1 MELTAS
7 DNEVPWVITH
17 SPQDR
22 STVSFGTFLTV
33 YLSSLMMGV
42 LLSVL
47 VERLTGV
54 DGLRVGGAYCG
65 TAFFAGFLRK
75 PRLWF
80 MVLRSTG
87 WFALIES
94 ELVIRLIML
103 VGSVVC
109 FGLAVQGS
117 PVQSP

>member
-1 MELTAS
+1 VKAHQAERQ
-7 DNEVPWVITH
+7 
-17 SPQDR
+17 SP
-22 STVSFGTFLTV
+22 VSFGTFLIV
-33 YLSSLMMGV
+33 YLSSLVAGV
-42 LLSVL
+42 ALSLLT
-47 VERLTGV
+47 ERLTGV
-54 DGLRVGGAYCG
+54 NGLRVLGAYYG
-65 TAFFAGFLRK
+65 GAFFAGFLGK

-103 VGSVVC
+103 AGSVVC